1 MGTSGSES
9 VEEKVKW
16 EKIIW
21 FVAAIFAFSGTA
33 HACEPVL
40 PFMKVVAGPA
50 MLLGSWVLLL
60 AVVLIKSIIFSSL
73 QKRLRF
79 FHALLLMLFGN
90 VLTTVIGVIA
100 AAMIGSG
107 PIIVIGFL
115 IVWMLCIIPA
125 GRFLAVIRRPWLKR
139 FTPMGFAA
147 LMAFALVISCILF
160 AASDAFMD
168 RLIVYW
174 IWKLLAIYLAL
185 VVSIV
190 LTAFWEEWVVWRLS
204 RCPPDYVGY
213 VQPVIRANLVVLFF
227 VMLFAAMLMLPQRLK
242 SPNFLV
248 GLRFHP
254 QTLKQKLTNEA
265 GFLKA
270 LCDNS
275 RNPPNPGSV
284 SGDGVNCTANIKNFL
299 YQNR

>member
-1 MGTSGSES
+1 MRNGIVRHYPYFLEGRNHGGCGFYLRGLPSADTSGDEGA
-9 VEEKVKW
+9 EEKVKW
-16 EKIIW
+16 EKIIL
-21 FVAAIFAFSGTA
+21 FVAAIFAFSETA
-33 HACEPVL
+33 RACEPVL

-50 MLLGSWVLLL
+50 ILLGSWILLL
-60 AVVLIKSIIFSSL
+60 AVVLIKSIIFSFM

-90 VLTTVIGVIA
+90 ILTTVIGVIA

-107 PIIVIGFL
+107 PIIAIGFL

-125 GRFLAVIRRPWLKR
+125 RRFLAVIRRPWLKR

-168 RLIVYW
+168 RFVVYW
-174 IWKLLAIYLAL
+174 IWKLVAVYLAL
-185 VVSIV
+185 IVSIV

-204 RCPPDYVGY
+204 RCPADYVGY
-213 VQPVIRANLVVLFF
+213 VQPVIRANLIVLFC
-227 VMLFAAMLMLPQRLK
+227 VMLFAAIVMLPQRLK

-248 GLRFHP
+248 GLRGVPH
-254 QTLKQKLTNEA
+254 TNLEE
-265 GFLKA
+265 KI
-270 LCDNS
+270 NE
-275 RNPPNPGSV
+275 
-284 SGDGVNCTANIKNFL
+284 
-299 YQNR
+299 